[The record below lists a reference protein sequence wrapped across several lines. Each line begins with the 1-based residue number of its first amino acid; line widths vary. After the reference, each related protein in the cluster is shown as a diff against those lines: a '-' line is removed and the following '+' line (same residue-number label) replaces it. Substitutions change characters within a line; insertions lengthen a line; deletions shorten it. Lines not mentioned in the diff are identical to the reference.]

1 MHRLTNM
8 QVWSIMHLQY
18 VLISSV
24 FVSLFQ
30 NLTSYIST
38 TKDCFQNLKN
48 MSSPTRP
55 TLPSIMVH
63 HAKFQILAT
72 PLNHIVSSSEV

>member
-30 NLTSYIST
+30 NLRLWGSDRTREAKI
-38 TKDCFQNLKN
+38 TKTYSLTKSN
-48 MSSPTRP
+48 M
-55 TLPSIMVH
+55 L
-63 HAKFQILAT
+63 FLLAT
-72 PLNHIVSSSEV
+72 SVFLSDLQLGHYSNIVVQSRF